1 MGLQSHRESSRGKR
15 KTHLP
20 CTPAYPLLLSIAAAE
35 LAADGRG
42 VIGEGAGY
50 RATAGGDA
58 KEMLHVLT
66 EFEYELSLTNL
77 VEKAAGGGGGAEATP
92 RTQDRGKGPERRTAS
107 SS

>member
-42 VIGEGAGY
+42 VIEEGAGY